1 MSPVSTQGMGTASR
15 AVVCGQRERGHKLH
29 AMSALLFLALYSLA
43 PAAPAFAQASVS
55 ATVDRTEVAL
65 DDQLT
70 LSIAVQSSQDV
81 GQPSLPTLPD
91 FDVLSQSS
99 SQSLNITGAGSSIS
113 MTYEYVLRPR
123 SQGTKTIPPVE
134 VPVGRRVL
142 RTRPVTVRVLPA
154 SGASHAPSAGSS
166 GTPELAPFLPPEE
179 AEGDLI
185 ARCDVDKKRAYVG
198 EQIIL
203 TFSLLYSG
211 PLQGVQYQP
220 PKTEGFR
227 TEELP
232 APAARYETVNGRRYI
247 TRQDLRALF
256 PTAPGRLTIGA
267 ATVQYSKGYW
277 EPVPGTVTTRPITI
291 EVLRL
296 PDAGRPESF
305 SGVVGHLN
313 VRASLDR
320 TAVKRGEAATLTAVV
335 NGWGNLDAMK
345 PPVVSLPP
353 GLRKYN
359 STENREFGPEP
370 FNDSYRM
377 EGKALFDTVIVP
389 TTVGDL
395 TIPPIAVAY
404 FDPNTATYDVARGE
418 PVVLHV
424 EPGAGGELPGAAV
437 SVAGQLKPL
446 PNRLAS
452 QGSDVLLSAPVA
464 LAHLAAIGWLVSAGV
479 VRWRRSVLARD
490 PRLARRRGA
499 ADRALRQIKVASGLP
514 LREAAAQ
521 VASAL
526 AGYVADQLDV
536 PPATVSAASVESLL
550 TEAGVSAGTAS
561 VAARLLRD
569 WDAARFAPAA
579 ASSPMAD
586 RATDLLRHLEGELR
600 LGRRSRGEGGVR

>member
-1 MSPVSTQGMGTASR
+1 MLVLPFLTLQS
-15 AVVCGQRERGHKLH
+15 
-29 AMSALLFLALYSLA
+29 LAL
-43 PAAPAFAQASVS
+43 AAPAFAQASVA
-55 ATVDRTEVAL
+55 ATVDKSEVAL

-70 LSIAVQSSQDV
+70 LSITAQGSQDV
-81 GQPSLPTLPD
+81 GQPSLPALPD

-99 SQSLNITGAGSSIS
+99 SQSINITGAGSSIN
-113 MTYEYVLRPR
+113 MTYEYILRPR
-123 SQGTKTIPPVE
+123 SQGTKTIPSVE
-134 VPVGRRVL
+134 VPVGRRIL
-142 RTRPVTVRVLPA
+142 KTRPVTVKVLPA
-154 SGASHAPSAGSS
+154 SGGSHAPSAGPPS
-166 GTPELAPFLPPEE
+166 TPELAPFLPPEE
-179 AEGDLI
+179 AEGDVI

-227 TEELP
+227 TQELP
-232 APAARYETVNGRRYI
+232 APGARYETVNGRRYI

-256 PTAPGRLTIGA
+256 PTAPGKLTIGA
-267 ATVQYSKGYW
+267 ATVQYNQGYW
-277 EPVPGTVTTRPITI
+277 EPVPGTVTTQPITI

-296 PDAGRPESF
+296 PEAGRPESF

-320 TAVKRGEAATLTAVV
+320 TTVKRGEAATLTAVV
-335 NGWGNLDAMK
+335 SGWGNLDAMK

-353 GLRKYN
+353 GLRKYS
-359 STENREFGPEP
+359 STENRESGAQP

-404 FDPNTATYDVARGE
+404 FDPNTGRYDVARSE
-418 PVVLHV
+418 PVVLHA
-424 EPGAGGELPGAAV
+424 EPGAGGELPGAVV
-437 SVAGQLKPL
+437 SGAGQLKPL
-446 PNRLAS
+446 PNHLVS
-452 QGSDVLLSAPVA
+452 QGSNVLLSALA
-464 LAHLAAIGWLVSAGV
+464 TLAHLAAIGWLAAAGV

-490 PRLARRRGA
+490 PRLARMRGA
-499 ADRALRQIKVASGLP
+499 ASRAAKQIRIANGLP
-514 LREAAAQ
+514 AREAAALI
-521 VASAL
+521 ASAL
-526 AGYVADQLDV
+526 AGYVADQLDL

-561 VAARLLRD
+561 AAAGLLRD
-569 WDAARFAPAA
+569 CDAARFAPVAT
-579 ASSPMAD
+579 SSPIAD
-586 RATDLLRHLEGELR
+586 RASDLLRRLEGGLR
-600 LGRRSRGEGGVR
+600 HGKRAGGGAEAR